1 MLRLLRNASRP
12 CSIRSMHC
20 SLEAASGANP
30 GNFGRILS
38 QPHADNIK
46 GFPSMLPDLS
56 IVAAGMVWLG
66 LLFGAAV
73 LGDRR
78 PQIFARHWSIIYSL
92 SLAVY
97 CTSWTFYG
105 TVTQALRSGWWLP
118 PTFVG
123 TILLYVFG
131 IGLLMRLVAIAR
143 AHNSSSLADLVAIRL
158 GRSPA
163 LAALVTA
170 VAVIGIVP
178 YIALQLK
185 SVAMSYGMLA
195 QRQDLSA
202 PAWQD
207 SALWVALT
215 MALFAMLFGARRASA
230 AAHNRG
236 LVLAMAFESVF
247 KLVAMLALGALV
259 WFGLD
264 VPAVAEVKPS
274 AEGTAGFAPLILLG
288 ALAVFTLPHQFHAGV
303 VECRDA
309 RHVRTARW
317 LFPAY
322 MLLIALPLLPLA
334 RAGDAL
340 LGPLGVPSDLYVL
353 ALPLSEGHSSLALMA
368 FLGGLSAAT
377 SMVVVATLALSLM
390 IGNHWIAPLR
400 VRAGWGRAVVGDLRG
415 EVLMQRRLIIL
426 AVVLLAW
433 MYSRVLV
440 ASEALADIGAVSFSA
455 LSAIA
460 PGVLVAVYRPQTG
473 ARAVSAGLVVG
484 SLVWLYVLMLPVLGG
499 GTANWIASGPFG
511 IEWLAPDH
519 LLGFSDWSRLARAV
533 VLSLTANVAVLAFVA
548 GSRYAHAATDGQ
560 RGRVEV
566 ADLRA
571 LSLRFLPE
579 EQVQFLFVGA
589 DPAASASEALV
600 AAIEHELAAVI
611 GASSARLLLTVARR
625 EHTVELEAVAEIV
638 GETSQ
643 DLRFN
648 QRVLEA
654 ALENMS
660 QGISVVDRDLG
671 LVAWNRPYAELFGY
685 PPDLLRVGVPV
696 ADLVRW
702 NVGRGLGGNHSVP
715 DEVQKRINHM
725 RAGTPY
731 VAERR
736 FPGSE
741 GERVVEIRGN
751 PMPGGGFVATFT
763 DVTEFRHNES
773 ELKRVAETLE
783 QRVVERTS
791 ELESARHEAEKANQ
805 AKSRFLAAISHDL
818 AQPLN
823 AAHLFTH
830 ALLQR
835 LSHSEYRES
844 VRNIDGALTSA
855 ESLLG
860 GLLDI
865 SRLDGGRTR
874 ASLEAFPIAEWLRGL
889 AAEFSVLAEER
900 GLRLDC
906 VVSHA
911 WVRSDAHLLRR
922 VVQNFLANA
931 VRHTRSG
938 RIVLG
943 CRRRGKFLSIEVWD
957 TGPGIAVADRELI
970 FEEFRRLGHSGE
982 GLGLGLAIAER
993 IARLL
998 RHRLRL
1004 DSRIGRGTMF
1014 AIEVPMTSP
1023 MDLPPPPAAIAHA
1036 ELPPR
1041 RLLVVDNDPAVLR
1054 AMQDLLAGWN
1064 AEVHAAQTP
1073 EQARQLFATHGA
1085 DMLLLD
1091 YHLDDHVSGLELRDS
1106 LGVGAR
1112 AIPCVIIT
1120 ADHGKTVADAVV
1132 AAGCLL
1138 LHKPL
1143 KPLAL
1148 RSLLIHAL
1156 RPGNA

>member
-1 MLRLLRNASRP
+1 
-12 CSIRSMHC
+12 
-20 SLEAASGANP
+20 
-30 GNFGRILS
+30 
-38 QPHADNIK
+38 
-46 GFPSMLPDLS
+46 MLPDLS
-56 IVAAGMVWLG
+56 ILAAGVLWLG
-66 LLFGAAV
+66 VLFGVAV

-78 PQIFARHWSIIYSL
+78 PQIFARHWAYIYAL

-131 IGLLMRLVAIAR
+131 IGLLMRLVTIAR
-143 AHNSSSLADLVAIRL
+143 AHNSSSLADLIAIRL
-158 GRSPA
+158 DRSPL

-170 VAVIGIVP
+170 VAIIGIIP
-178 YIALQLK
+178 YVALQLK

-195 QRQDLSA
+195 RRHDLAA

-207 SALWVALT
+207 SALWVALA

-230 AAHNRG
+230 NAHNRG
-236 LVLAMAFESVF
+236 LVLAMAFESLF

-259 WFGLD
+259 WFGLE
-264 VPAVAEVKPS
+264 VPAAPAEVA
-274 AEGTAGFAPLILLG
+274 AEPGGTSGFPPLILLG

-309 RHVRTARW
+309 QHVRTARW
-317 LFPAY
+317 VFPLY

-334 RAGDAL
+334 HAGQAL
-340 LGPLGVPSDLYVL
+340 LGPMGVPSDLYVL
-353 ALPLSEGHSSLALMA
+353 ALPLAQGHGALALMA

-400 VRAGWGRAVVGDLRG
+400 VRAGWGRASDGGDLRS

-426 AVVLLAW
+426 VVVLLAW
-433 MYSRVLV
+433 VYSRVLV
-440 ASEALADIGAVSFSA
+440 ANAALADIGAVSFSA

-484 SLVWLYVLMLPVLGG
+484 SLIWVYVLMLPLLAGQSMP
-499 GTANWIASGPFG
+499 WIESGPFG
-511 IEWLAPDH
+511 KQWLAPDH
-519 LLGFSDWSRLARAV
+519 LFGLGDWSRLARAV
-533 VLSLTANVAVLAFVA
+533 VVSLAANIGVLMLVA
-548 GSRYAHAATDGQ
+548 GSRFAKRASAGM
-560 RGRVEV
+560 RGRVGV

-571 LSLRFLPE
+571 LSSRFLPAE
-579 EQVQFLFVGA
+579 HVQMLFVGA
-589 DPAASASEALV
+589 DSAASASEALV
-600 AAIEHELAAVI
+600 AAIDQPLAAVI

-625 EHTVELEAVAEIV
+625 EQTDELEAVADIV
-638 GETSQ
+638 GKTSQ

-671 LVAWNRPYAELFGY
+671 LVAWNRTYAGLFGY
-685 PPDLLRVGVPV
+685 PPELLRVGVPV

-702 NVGRGLGGNHSVP
+702 NLAHGLGADGQRVD
-715 DEVQKRINHM
+715 DEVRKRIEHM

-736 FPGSE
+736 FPGSN

-763 DVTEFRHNES
+763 DVTEFRRNES
-773 ELKRVAETLE
+773 ELKIVAETLE
-783 QRVVERTS
+783 QRVSERTS
-791 ELESARHEAEKANQ
+791 ELDLARQEAEKANQ

-830 ALLQR
+830 ALAQR
-835 LSHSEYRES
+835 LAHAEYRES
-844 VRNIDGALTSA
+844 ITNIDGALTSA

-874 ASLEAFPIAEWLRGL
+874 ARFEVFAIDEWLRSL
-889 AAEFSVLAEER
+889 AAEFRMLAGER
-900 GLRLDC
+900 GLQLDW
-906 VVSHA
+906 VASRA
-911 WVRSDAHLLRR
+911 WLRSDPQLLRR

-938 RIVLG
+938 RILLG
-943 CRRRGKFLSIEVWD
+943 CRRRGRHLSIEVWD
-957 TGPGIAVADRELI
+957 TGPGIAEADKELI

-998 RHRLRL
+998 DHRLRL
-1004 DSRIGRGTMF
+1004 DSRIGRGSVV
-1014 AIEVPMTSP
+1014 AIEVPMATP
-1023 MDLPPPPAAIAHA
+1023 MDLPPPEAKAA
-1036 ELPPR
+1036 EPPLP
-1041 RLLVVDNDPAVLR
+1041 RLRVLVVDNDPAVLR
-1054 AMQDLLAGWN
+1054 AMQDLIAGWN
-1064 AEVHAAQTP
+1064 ADVHAAQTP
-1073 EQARQLFATHGA
+1073 ADACRLHATHGA
-1085 DMLLLD
+1085 DLLLLD
-1091 YHLDDHVSGLELRDS
+1091 YHLDDNVSGLELRAA
-1106 LGVGAR
+1106 LGPVA
-1112 AIPCVIIT
+1112 ASIPCVIIT
-1120 ADHGKTVADAVV
+1120 ADHGKAVADAVA
-1132 AAGCLL
+1132 AAGCQL

-1148 RSLLIHAL
+1148 RSLVAQLVARNTH
-1156 RPGNA
+1156 

>member
-1 MLRLLRNASRP
+1 
-12 CSIRSMHC
+12 
-20 SLEAASGANP
+20 
-30 GNFGRILS
+30 
-38 QPHADNIK
+38 
-46 GFPSMLPDLS
+46 MLPDLS
-56 IVAAGMVWLG
+56 IVAAGVLWLG
-66 LLFGAAV
+66 VLFGVAV

-78 PQIFARHWSIIYSL
+78 PQIFARHWSYIYAL

-131 IGLLMRLVAIAR
+131 IGLLMRLVTIAR
-143 AHNSSSLADLVAIRL
+143 AHNSSSLADLIAIRL
-158 GRSPA
+158 GRSPL

-170 VAVIGIVP
+170 VAVVGIIP

-185 SVAMSYGMLA
+185 SVAMSYGMLT
-195 QRQDLSA
+195 RRHDLAA

-207 SALWVALT
+207 SALWVALA

-230 AAHNRG
+230 NAHNRG

-264 VPAVAEVKPS
+264 VPASAADVPAVPGGTSGFPS
-274 AEGTAGFAPLILLG
+274 LILLG

-309 RHVRTARW
+309 HHVRTARW
-317 LFPAY
+317 VFPLY

-334 RAGDAL
+334 HAGEAL
-340 LGPLGVPSDLYVL
+340 LGPMGVPSDLYVL
-353 ALPLSEGHSSLALMA
+353 ALPLAQGHGALALMA

-400 VRAGWGRAVVGDLRG
+400 VRAGWGRATVGGDLRA

-426 AVVLLAW
+426 VVVLLAW
-433 MYSRVLV
+433 VYSRVLV
-440 ASEALADIGAVSFSA
+440 ANDALADIGAVSFSA

-484 SLVWLYVLMLPVLGG
+484 SLVWLYVLMLPLLAGESLPWMG
-499 GTANWIASGPFG
+499 AGPFG
-511 IEWLAPDH
+511 LRWLAPDH
-519 LLGFSDWSRLARAV
+519 LLGLSDWSRLARAV
-533 VLSLTANVAVLAFVA
+533 VVSLAANLGVLVLVA
-548 GSRYAHAATDGQ
+548 GSGFAHAASSGM
-560 RGRVEV
+560 RGRVGV

-571 LSLRFLPE
+571 LSLRFLTE
-579 EQVQFLFVGA
+579 NQVQTLFVGA
-589 DPAASASEALV
+589 DSTASASEPLV

-625 EHTVELEAVAEIV
+625 EQAVELEAVADIV

-671 LVAWNRPYAELFGY
+671 LVAWNRTYAELFGY
-685 PPDLLRVGVPV
+685 PPELLRVGVPV

-702 NVGRGLGGNHSVP
+702 NLAHGLGSGHSTA
-715 DEVQKRINHM
+715 DEVGKRINHM

-736 FPGSE
+736 FPGAD
-741 GERVVEIRGN
+741 GERVVEIRGT

-763 DVTEFRHNES
+763 DVTEFRSNEG
-773 ELKRVAETLE
+773 ELKSIAENLE
-783 QRVVERTS
+783 QRVIERTS
-791 ELESARHEAEKANQ
+791 ELELARQEAEKANQ

-830 ALLQR
+830 ALAQR
-835 LSHSEYRES
+835 LTHAEYRES
-844 VRNIDGALTSA
+844 VTNIDGALTSA

-874 ASLEAFPIAEWLRGL
+874 AKVEAFPIDEWLRSL
-889 AAEFSVLAEER
+889 TAEFSVLAEER

-906 VVSHA
+906 VTSRA
-911 WVRSDAHLLRR
+911 WVRSDPQLLRR

-938 RIVLG
+938 RIVIG
-943 CRRRGKFLSIEVWD
+943 CRRRGRNLSIEVWD
-957 TGPGIAVADRELI
+957 TGPGIASADREVI

-998 RHRLRL
+998 KHRLHL
-1004 DSRIGRGTMF
+1004 ESRVGRGTVF
-1014 AIEVPMTSP
+1014 SIEVPMTSP
-1023 MDLPPPPAAIAHA
+1023 MDLPPPAAAVS
-1036 ELPPR
+1036 EPPLPR
-1041 RLLVVDNDPAVLR
+1041 LRLLVVDNDLAVLK
-1054 AMQDLLAGWN
+1054 AMQDLLEGWK

-1073 EQARQLFATHGA
+1073 DQARRLFDAHGA
-1085 DMLLLD
+1085 DLLLVD
-1091 YHLDDHVSGLELRDS
+1091 YHLDDHVSGLELRDA
-1106 LGVGAR
+1106 LGSA
-1112 AIPCVIIT
+1112 ASEIPCVIIT

-1132 AAGCLL
+1132 AAGCQL

-1148 RSLLIHAL
+1148 RSLVAQLIA
-1156 RPGNA
+1156 RNSR

>member
-1 MLRLLRNASRP
+1 
-12 CSIRSMHC
+12 
-20 SLEAASGANP
+20 
-30 GNFGRILS
+30 
-38 QPHADNIK
+38 
-46 GFPSMLPDLS
+46 MLPDLS
-56 IVAAGMVWLG
+56 IVAAGIVWLG
-66 LLFGAAV
+66 MLFGVAL

-78 PQIFARHWSIIYSL
+78 PQIFAKHWSIVYAL

-105 TVTQALRSGWWLP
+105 TVTQASRSGWWLP

-131 IGLLMRLVAIAR
+131 FGLLMRLVAIAR

-158 GRSPA
+158 GRSPMV
-163 LAALVTA
+163 AALVTA
-170 VAVIGIVP
+170 ICVLGIVP

-195 QRQDLSA
+195 RQSDLSA

-207 SALWVALT
+207 SALWVALA
-215 MALFAMLFGARRASA
+215 MAAFAMLFGARRASA
-230 AAHNRG
+230 NAHNRG
-236 LVLAMAFESVF
+236 LVLAMAFESLF
-247 KLVAMLALGALV
+247 KLAAMLALGALV
-259 WFGLD
+259 WFGIETPDIAPTPPL
-264 VPAVAEVKPS
+264 PGGTSGFPS
-274 AEGTAGFAPLILLG
+274 LILLG

-309 RHVRTARW
+309 DHVRTARW
-317 LFPAY
+317 LFPLY

-353 ALPLSEGHSSLALMA
+353 ALPLAEGHGALALLA

-400 VRAGWGRAVVGDLRG
+400 VQAGWGQAVAGDLRA
-415 EVLMQRRLIIL
+415 EVLMQRRVIIL

-433 MYSRVLV
+433 VYSRVLV
-440 ASEALADIGAVSFSA
+440 ASDALADIGAVSFSA

-460 PGVLVAVYRPQTG
+460 PGVLIAVYWPQTG
-473 ARAVSAGLVVG
+473 ARAVSAGLVAG
-484 SLVWLYVLMLPVLGG
+484 SLVWLYALMLPVLAGDSL
-499 GTANWIASGPFG
+499 TWVAAGPFG
-511 IEWLAPDH
+511 IQWLSPDH
-519 LLGFSDWSRLARAV
+519 LFGLDDWSRLARAV
-533 VLSLTANVAVLAFVA
+533 VMSLTANVIVLALVA
-548 GSRYAHAATDGQ
+548 GSRFAQAESAGH
-560 RGRVEV
+560 RGRVGV

-571 LSLRFLPE
+571 LSLRFLPDD
-579 EQVQFLFVGA
+579 QVAHLFVASHSA
-589 DPAASASEALV
+589 DLASESLV

-625 EHTVELEAVAEIV
+625 ERNVELEAVADIV

-685 PPDLLRVGVPV
+685 PADLLRVGVPV
-696 ADLVRW
+696 AELVRW
-702 NVGRGLGGNHSVP
+702 NVNRGLGGVDSIT
-715 DEVQKRINHM
+715 DEVQKRLDHM

-736 FPGSE
+736 FPARD
-741 GERVVEIRGN
+741 GERMVEIRGN

-763 DVTEFRHNES
+763 DVTEFRRNEI
-773 ELKRVAETLE
+773 ELTRVAETLE
-783 QRVVERTS
+783 QRVIERTS
-791 ELESARHEAEKANQ
+791 ELDLARQEAEKANL

-835 LSHSEYRES
+835 LTHPEYRES
-844 VRNIDGALTSA
+844 VSNIDGALTSA

-874 ASLEAFPIAEWLRGL
+874 ARPEAFSIDEWLRGL
-889 AAEFSVLAEER
+889 AAEFSVLADER
-900 GLRLDC
+900 GLQLDC
-906 VVSHA
+906 VSSRA
-911 WVRSDAHLLRR
+911 WVRSDPQLLRR

-931 VRHTRSG
+931 VRHARTG
-938 RIVLG
+938 RILLG
-943 CRRRGKFLSIEVWD
+943 CRRRGKNLSIEVWD
-957 TGPGIAVADRELI
+957 TGPGIAVADRALI

-998 RHRLRL
+998 KHRLRV
-1004 DSRIGRGTMF
+1004 DSRVGFGSVF

-1023 MDLPPPPAAIAHA
+1023 MDLPPPRAAIAEP
-1036 ELPPR
+1036 ELPTL
-1041 RLLVVDNDPAVLR
+1041 RLLVVDNDPAVLK
-1054 AMQDLLAGWN
+1054 AMQELLTGWR
-1064 AEVHAAQTP
+1064 AEVLAAQTP
-1073 EQARQLFATHGA
+1073 DQARQLFAAHGA
-1085 DMLLLD
+1085 DLLLLD
-1091 YHLDDHVSGLELRDS
+1091 YHLDDHVSGLELRNS
-1106 LGVGAR
+1106 LGTVAEE
-1112 AIPCVIIT
+1112 IPCIIIT
-1120 ADHGKTVADAVV
+1120 ADHGKAVADAVS
-1132 AAGCLL
+1132 AAGCQL

-1148 RSLLIHAL
+1148 RSTISSLIA
-1156 RPGNA
+1156 RMNS

>member
-1 MLRLLRNASRP
+1 
-12 CSIRSMHC
+12 
-20 SLEAASGANP
+20 
-30 GNFGRILS
+30 
-38 QPHADNIK
+38 
-46 GFPSMLPDLS
+46 MLPDLS
-56 IVAAGMVWLG
+56 IVAAGVLWLG
-66 LLFGAAV
+66 VLFGVAV

-78 PQIFARHWSIIYSL
+78 PQIFARHWSYIYAL

-123 TILLYVFG
+123 TILIYVFG
-131 IGLLMRLVAIAR
+131 IGLLMRLVTIAR
-143 AHNSSSLADLVAIRL
+143 AHNSSSLADLIAIRL
-158 GRSPA
+158 GRSPL

-195 QRQDLSA
+195 RRHDLAA

-207 SALWVALT
+207 SALWVALA

-230 AAHNRG
+230 NAHNRG
-236 LVLAMAFESVF
+236 LVLAMAFESLF
-247 KLVAMLALGALV
+247 KLAAMLALGALV

-264 VPAVAEVKPS
+264 VPAAAVDVPAAPGGTSGFPS
-274 AEGTAGFAPLILLG
+274 LILLG

-309 RHVRTARW
+309 QHVHTARW
-317 LFPAY
+317 VFPLY

-334 RAGDAL
+334 HAGEAL
-340 LGPLGVPSDLYVL
+340 LGPMGVPSDLYVL
-353 ALPLSEGHSSLALMA
+353 ALPLAQGHGGLALMA

-400 VRAGWGRAVVGDLRG
+400 VRAGWGRAAVGGDLRA

-426 AVVLLAW
+426 VVVLLAW
-433 MYSRVLV
+433 VYSRVLV
-440 ASEALADIGAVSFSA
+440 ANDALADIGAVSFSA

-460 PGVLVAVYRPQTG
+460 PGVLIAVYRPQTG

-484 SLVWLYVLMLPVLGG
+484 SLIWLYVLMLPLFAGQSLS
-499 GTANWIASGPFG
+499 WIDAGPFG
-511 IEWLAPDH
+511 RQWLAPDH
-519 LLGFSDWSRLARAV
+519 LFGLGDWSRLARAV
-533 VLSLTANVAVLAFVA
+533 VVSLAANLGVLVVVA
-548 GSRYAHAATDGQ
+548 GSRFAHATSAGM
-560 RGRVEV
+560 RGRVRV
-566 ADLRA
+566 VDLRA

-579 EQVQFLFVGA
+579 EQVRMLFVGA
-589 DPAASASEALV
+589 DSGASASEALV

-625 EHTVELEAVAEIV
+625 EQSVELEAVADIV

-685 PPDLLRVGVPV
+685 PPELLRVGVPV

-702 NVGRGLGGNHSVP
+702 NLTHGLGTGDSTV
-715 DEVQKRINHM
+715 DEVGKRISYM

-731 VAERR
+731 VAERQ
-736 FPGSE
+736 FAGTN
-741 GERVVEIRGN
+741 GDRVVEIRGT

-763 DVTEFRHNES
+763 DVTEFRRNES
-773 ELKRVAETLE
+773 ELKSVAENLE
-783 QRVVERTS
+783 QRVAERTS
-791 ELESARHEAEKANQ
+791 ELELARHEAEKANQ

-830 ALLQR
+830 ALAQR
-835 LSHSEYRES
+835 LVHPEYRES
-844 VRNIDGALTSA
+844 VANIDGALTSA
-855 ESLLG
+855 EGLLG

-874 ASLEAFPIAEWLRGL
+874 AKIEAFPMDEWLRSL

-906 VVSHA
+906 VTSRA
-911 WVRSDAHLLRR
+911 WVRSDPQLLRR

-938 RIVLG
+938 RIVIG
-943 CRRRGKFLSIEVWD
+943 CRRRGRNLSIEVWD
-957 TGPGIAVADRELI
+957 TGPGIANADREVI

-998 RHRLRL
+998 KHRLRL
-1004 DSRIGRGTMF
+1004 DSRVGHGTAF
-1014 AIEVPMTSP
+1014 SIEVPMTSP
-1023 MDLPPPPAAIAHA
+1023 MDLPPPTAATS
-1036 ELPPR
+1036 EPPLPR
-1041 RLLVVDNDPAVLR
+1041 LRLLVVDNDPAVLK
-1054 AMQDLLAGWN
+1054 AMQDLLVGWK
-1064 AEVHAAQTP
+1064 AEVHVAQTP
-1073 EQARQLFATHGA
+1073 DQARRFFDTHGA
-1085 DMLLLD
+1085 DLLLLD
-1091 YHLDDHVSGLELRDS
+1091 YHLDDHVSGLELRNA
-1106 LGVGAR
+1106 LGPAATG
-1112 AIPCVIIT
+1112 IPCVIIT
-1120 ADHGKTVADAVV
+1120 ADHGKTVTDTVA
-1132 AAGCLL
+1132 AAGCQL

-1148 RSLLIHAL
+1148 RSLIAQLI
-1156 RPGNA
+1156 RRNA